1 MGKGGGAGAAV
12 RRGGAAT
19 LVFVRAV
26 ADEHVDVGQEV
37 GKDSKAATLCYI
49 CAGNVDRTVQIWLE
63 EDAKTPGTPSLKLQG
78 LIEKISVLLVLD
90 VCKQEVVP
98 GVVGDKYAEY
108 AEVLASQGRL
118 TMSMEYLLR
127 ANASNSVAAAVL
139 RERIFNSDARNAYS
153 VPQNQHPPFPFE
165 VQHVGVAPA
174 RPKVQQP
181 LSSGSA
187 PQAQVYNAVADAFG
201 DAFGAPAQPQPQQQ
215 VPQQQVQPQQPAPP
229 AYAAAQQA
237 FNQQQQQQQQMQ
249 PQPQATN
256 YGAVPQQPQ
265 ATSYGAAPQQVPQAT
280 NYGAAPQQPQA
291 TSYGAAPQQA
301 PQATNYGAVPQQPQA
316 TNYGA
321 APPAAP
327 APQQHAAPQS
337 SAVNYGA
344 APAAAPPAQPAAQ
357 QAAPQQAAPPA
368 PAQHTLTQEEQ
379 YVLGSI
385 ANHQARLCANMQKKM
400 AEDVNKKML
409 VCPACQMHASEGG
422 SREAE
427 RREERAREEGR
438 GERIEKRE
446 RRGREGR
453 REERQIATV
462 SVCIPPRKRRPSV
475 YVVSISTSI

>member
-1 MGKGGGAGAAV
+1 M
-12 RRGGAAT
+12 
-19 LVFVRAV
+19 FVRAV

-256 YGAVPQQPQ
+256 YGAAPQQPQ

-422 SREAE
+422 IRETD
-427 RREERAREEGR
+427 RREEREREEGR
-438 GERIEKRE
+438 GERIEKIE

-453 REERQIATV
+453 RESEADSNCLCLYPTTKKTPE
-462 SVCIPPRKRRPSV
+462 CLCCL
-475 YVVSISTSI
+475 YLTSI